1 MSASEVRMSAGEAW
15 RGRLRGVDDH
25 QFGARFRAVRI
36 RRGWRQRDVAARAGL
51 SDATVSRL
59 ERGRLDLLT
68 LHAIRAVARALE
80 IRVGM
85 SAWWRGADLDRLVNA
100 RHATLAEAVIREL
113 TAIGGWLVRPEVSFA
128 IRAEHGVIDLL
139 AWHAASR
146 TVLVIELKTA
156 LVDIG
161 ELLGTLGRKS
171 RLALAVARDLGWD
184 PVHVG
189 TFLIVA
195 ESSTNRRHAAEFGA
209 TLRSALPDDS
219 RAAGRWLRAPAGPLS
234 ALMFFSDRRPMST
247 GRGTTNCR
255 RVAGPRLVA

>member
-1 MSASEVRMSAGEAW
+1 M
-15 RGRLRGVDDH
+15 DDH

-68 LHAIRAVARALE
+68 LHAIRAIAHALD

-100 RHATLAEAVIREL
+100 RHATLAEAVIQEL
-113 TAIGGWLVRPEVSFA
+113 TSIGGWLVRPEVSFA
-128 IRAEHGVIDLL
+128 IRGERGVIDLL

-146 TVLVIELKTA
+146 TLLLIELKTA
-156 LVDIG
+156 LVDMG

-171 RLALAVARDLGWD
+171 RLVLAVARDLGWD
-184 PVHVG
+184 AVHVG
-189 TFLIVA
+189 TCLIVA
-195 ESSTNRRHAAEFGA
+195 DSSTNRRHAAEFGA
-209 TLRSALPDDS
+209 TLRSALPDD
-219 RAAGRWLRAPAGPLS
+219 GRTARRWMRTPIGPLR
-234 ALMFFSDRRPMST
+234 ALMFFSDRRPMSN
-247 GRGTTNCR
+247 GRGIASR
-255 RVAGPRLVA
+255 KRVAAPRNVA

>member
-1 MSASEVRMSAGEAW
+1 M
-15 RGRLRGVDDH
+15 DDL
-25 QFGARFRAVRI
+25 QFGARFRAVRM

-68 LHAIRAVARALE
+68 VHAIRAIANALE
-80 IRVGM
+80 IRVGL
-85 SAWWRGADLDRLVNA
+85 SSWWRGADLDRLVNA

-113 TAIGGWLVRPEVSFA
+113 AAIGGWLVRPEVSFA
-128 IRAEHGVIDLL
+128 IRAERGVIDIL

-161 ELLGTLGRKS
+161 ELLGTLSRKS

-184 PVHVG
+184 AVHVG
-189 TFLIVA
+189 TCLIVA
-195 ESSTNRRHAAEFGA
+195 DSSTNRRHAAEFGA

-219 RAAGRWLRAPAGPLS
+219 RAAGRWLRAPVGPLR
-234 ALMFFSDRRPMST
+234 AVMFFSDRRLMSS
-247 GRGTTNCR
+247 GRGITSRR
-255 RVAGPRLVA
+255 RVAGPHPIA